1 MLERSPGEQ
10 AYEAFA
16 RVQQA
21 TGGDW
26 RRPTPFARLQTLTQ
40 HAWEAAAQAVRQD
53 TPRFRFALGS
63 HVRRTSD
70 PAQVWEIW
78 WRSCREE
85 TSRTCIDYGLRLV
98 DTHAD
103 FHPCRMSD
111 GSDLTPAE
119 DEA

>member
-1 MLERSPGEQ
+1 MPERSPGEQ

-26 RRPTPFARLQTLTQ
+26 RLPTPFARLQTLTQ
-40 HAWEAAAQAVRQD
+40 HAWDAAAQAVRED
-53 TPRFRFALGS
+53 TPRFQFALGQ

-85 TSRTCIDYGLRLV
+85 IGRTCIDYGFRLV

-103 FHPCRMSD
+103 FNPCRMSD